1 MLFFAVS
8 LGLKTTVYTVFPI
21 FLSYTVSFIVFSV
34 IESPL
39 DFITQ
44 TRKEGE
50 ELLFLRY
57 AVQFIFCFNASYPST
72 INLTFVMLFTRRNS
86 FISSHNALG
95 IIVPKLPFISF
106 LRSLCFSSYFL
117 RVMRLAVS
125 SFRFIMPAP
134 IHRRF
139 HSRFLL
145 RYGFAFRLSV

>member
-21 FLSYTVSFIVFSV
+21 FLSYTVSFIVSSV

-57 AVQFIFCFNASYPST
+57 AV
-72 INLTFVMLFTRRNS
+72 
-86 FISSHNALG
+86 H
-95 IIVPKLPFISF
+95 
-106 LRSLCFSSYFL
+106 
-117 RVMRLAVS
+117 
-125 SFRFIMPAP
+125 
-134 IHRRF
+134 
-139 HSRFLL
+139 LL
-145 RYGFAFRLSV
+145 L